1 MRQIDL
7 LRHGETERKGVL
19 LGRTDA
25 VLSELGWQQFEKQ
38 TRNREYCIILTSPL
52 KRAREPAEQL
62 ANARNVQTRR
72 DKDWAELD
80 FGAWDGKPVAELR
93 KDAEIAQA
101 LDAFYRDPNASG
113 PPGGENWMTL
123 SDRIALALGRLLE
136 APDEGNALIVT
147 HAGPMRAAL
156 SLACDIPL
164 DRVWALKI
172 DYGTRITLR
181 FGRVDGKFWGE
192 IIEIVQP

>member
-62 ANARNVQTRR
+62 ANARNASLCSA
-72 DKDWAELD
+72 AERQLSHQIE
-80 FGAWDGKPVAELR
+80 ALRSVAKET
-93 KDAEIAQA
+93 QA
-101 LDAFYRDPNASG
+101 
-113 PPGGENWMTL
+113 
-123 SDRIALALGRLLE
+123 
-136 APDEGNALIVT
+136 
-147 HAGPMRAAL
+147 
-156 SLACDIPL
+156 
-164 DRVWALKI
+164 K
-172 DYGTRITLR
+172 
-181 FGRVDGKFWGE
+181 
-192 IIEIVQP
+192 